1 MTASLHAPLF
11 NISDSEGLYI
21 LKQVTVA
28 QIGAGF
34 ITTHHNMAFKTVS
47 GVNVRLKTVSDIVL
61 ERAKKVADKF
71 GYEKYCEDYRSI
83 LSDPEID
90 LVDIC
95 TVPFLHKRMVEEVL
109 ASGKN
114 VICEKPLTGYFG
126 VPGDPE
132 PIGNKVPKAKMYAS
146 VIKELDELDAAINN
160 AKGKFMYSE
169 NYVYSPNMV
178 KAAEILAAKKS
189 RILLMRGEESLR
201 GSSSPQ
207 AGMWN
212 KTGGGCLIRGGTH
225 PLSGVLWL
233 KSIEAAARGVELPAI
248 KVTADTG
255 RIVPTLSEEERRHL
269 LIRPQDVED
278 VATVTITFADG
289 TKALVLTGDVCLGG
303 VKNEID
309 VYANDATLRC
319 RITPND
325 NMETYF
331 LDENGLDNVYLAEM
345 LPNKLGWQKP
355 FISEEIQRG
364 YSGEMQDFVEA
375 VAFDHEPRAGY
386 QLAKDTMK
394 VLYGAYLSAE
404 EGRTVTL

>member
-1 MTASLHAPLF
+1 M
-11 NISDSEGLYI
+11 
-21 LKQVTVA
+21 KQVTVG

-34 ITTHHNMAFKTVS
+34 ITNHHNMAYKAVS
-47 GVNVRLKTVSDIVL
+47 GINVRLKTNADIL
-61 ERAKKVADKF
+61 IDRARNVAEKY
-71 GYEKYCEDYRSI
+71 GYEKSCTDYHEI
-83 LSDPEID
+83 LNDPEID
-90 LVDIC
+90 VVDIC
-95 TVPFLHKRMVEEVL
+95 TIPFLHKQMVEETL
-109 ASGKN
+109 ASGKC

-126 VPGDPE
+126 REDDPK
-132 PIGNKVPKAKMYAS
+132 PIGDKVSKDKMYKA
-146 VIKELDELDAAINN
+146 ILAELEELDKAISKSN
-160 AKGKFMYSE
+160 GIFMYAE
-169 NYVYSPNMV
+169 NYVYSPNML
-178 KAAEILAAKKS
+178 KAAEIITAKKS

-207 AGMWN
+207 AGMWD

-233 KSIEAAARGVELPAI
+233 KSVEAAARGAEIPAVS
-248 KVTADTG
+248 VTADTG
-255 RIVPTLSEEERRHL
+255 RIVPTLTEEERRHL

-325 NMETYF
+325 NMETYL
-331 LDENGLDNVYLAEM
+331 LDENGLDDVYLAEM

-364 YSGEMQDFVEA
+364 YAGEMQDFMEC
-375 VAFDHEPRAGY
+375 VAFRRQPRSGY
-386 QLAKDTMK
+386 QLARDTMR
-394 VLYGAYLSAE
+394 VLYGAYLSAA
-404 EGRTVTL
+404 EGRRITLQ